1 MSNVTDIR
9 VGDRVRWSSAAGTL
23 RGEITSID
31 LDLNANQELIPW
43 ITIKTFA
50 HEYYGLE
57 KHVRLCGTYGYLKM
71 MKFQV
76 IFRDVVNQKVA
87 C

>member
-43 ITIKTFA
+43 ITIETIVNNK
-50 HEYYGLE
+50 ER
-57 KHVRLCGTYGYLKM
+57 HVRLCGTDSYLKM

-76 IFRDVVNQKVA
+76 NFRDVENQKVA
-87 C
+87 F

>member
-1 MSNVTDIR
+1 MNNVTDIR
-9 VGDRVRWSSAAGTL
+9 VGDRVRWECHAGTL
-23 RGEITSID
+23 RGQIISID

-43 ITIKTFA
+43 ITIET
-50 HEYYGLE
+50 
-57 KHVRLCGTYGYLKM
+57 RLCGTYGYLNM

-76 IFRDVVNQKVA
+76 NFRDVVNQKVA

>member
-9 VGDRVRWSSAAGTL
+9 VGDRVRWECHTGTL

-43 ITIKTFA
+43 ITIETFVNGK
-50 HEYYGLE
+50 EQR
-57 KHVRLCGTYGYLKM
+57 VRLCGTYGYLNM

>member
-9 VGDRVRWSSAAGTL
+9 VGDRVRWECHAGTL

-43 ITIKTFA
+43 ITIETFVNGK
-50 HEYYGLE
+50 EQR
-57 KHVRLCGTYGYLKM
+57 VRLCGTYGYLKM

-76 IFRDVVNQKVA
+76 NFRDVENQKVA

>member
-9 VGDRVRWSSAAGTL
+9 VGDRVRWECHAGTL
-23 RGEITSID
+23 RGEIVSID

-43 ITIKTFA
+43 ITIETFVNGK
-50 HEYYGLE
+50 EQR
-57 KHVRLCGTYGYLKM
+57 VRLCGTYGYLKM

-76 IFRDVVNQKVA
+76 NFRDVENQKVA

>member
-9 VGDRVRWSSAAGTL
+9 VGDRVRWECHAGTM

-57 KHVRLCGTYGYLKM
+57 KHVRLCGTHGYLKM

-76 IFRDVVNQKVA
+76 NFRDVEKQKVA
-87 C
+87 F

>member
-9 VGDRVRWSSAAGTL
+9 VGDRVRWECHAGTL
-23 RGEITSID
+23 RGEIISID

-43 ITIKTFA
+43 ITIETFVNGK
-50 HEYYGLE
+50 EQR
-57 KHVRLCGTYGYLKM
+57 VRLCGTYGYLKM

-76 IFRDVVNQKVA
+76 NFRDVENQKVA

>member
-43 ITIKTFA
+43 ITIETTVNDKDSR
-50 HEYYGLE
+50 
-57 KHVRLCGTYGYLKM
+57 VRLCGTYGYLKM

-76 IFRDVVNQKVA
+76 NFRDVEKQKVA
-87 C
+87 F

>member
-9 VGDRVRWSSAAGTL
+9 VGDRVRWECHAGTL
-23 RGEITSID
+23 RGQIISID

-43 ITIKTFA
+43 IKIETFVNGK
-50 HEYYGLE
+50 EQR
-57 KHVRLCGTYGYLKM
+57 VRLCGTYGYLKM

-76 IFRDVVNQKVA
+76 NFRDVEN
-87 C
+87 

>member
-9 VGDRVRWSSAAGTL
+9 VGDRVRWECHAGTL

-43 ITIKTFA
+43 ITIETFVNGK
-50 HEYYGLE
+50 EQR
-57 KHVRLCGTYGYLKM
+57 VRLCGTYGYLNM

-76 IFRDVVNQKVA
+76 NFRDVVNQKVLKTL
-87 C
+87 

>member
-9 VGDRVRWSSAAGTL
+9 VGDRVRWECHAGTL
-23 RGEITSID
+23 RGQIISID

-43 ITIKTFA
+43 ITIETFVNGK
-50 HEYYGLE
+50 EQR
-57 KHVRLCGTYGYLKM
+57 VRLCGTYGYLKM

-76 IFRDVVNQKVA
+76 IFRDVENQKVA

>member
-23 RGEITSID
+23 RGEIVSIA

-43 ITIKTFA
+43 ITIKTIVNN
-50 HEYYGLE
+50 
-57 KHVRLCGTYGYLKM
+57 KDRRVRLCGTDSNLKM

-76 IFRDVVNQKVA
+76 NFRDVENQEVA

>member
-9 VGDRVRWSSAAGTL
+9 VGDRVRWECHAGTM

-43 ITIKTFA
+43 ITIETTVNDKDSR
-50 HEYYGLE
+50 
-57 KHVRLCGTYGYLKM
+57 VRLCGTHGYLKM

-76 IFRDVVNQKVA
+76 NFRDVEKQKVA
-87 C
+87 F